1 MSRLTIGKLASR
13 SGVGVETVRFY
24 ERRGLIEQ
32 PRKPATSGFR
42 TYSEETVAR
51 IRFIRQAQELG
62 FSLREAGELLDLKA
76 DPAADAAAVRE
87 RAATKRAQVD
97 EKIHQ
102 LERIRGALEAL
113 IAACP
118 GSGALRRCSIIEALD
133 ETRPE
138 GANGSGRRDEEEPW
152 RARRAWAS

>member
-1 MSRLTIGKLASR
+1 MTDLTIGKAAQAA
-13 SGVGVETVRFY
+13 GVGVETVRFY

-32 PRKPATSGFR
+32 PPKPATSGFR
-42 TYSEETVAR
+42 TYSGETVAR

-87 RAATKRAQVD
+87 RAAMKRAQVED
-97 EKIHQ
+97 KIEQ

-118 GSGALRRCSIIEALD
+118 GSGALRSCSIMEALE
-133 ETRPE
+133 ETRPAH
-138 GANGSGRRDEEEPW
+138 GNGSDPRREEN
-152 RARRAWAS
+152 RI